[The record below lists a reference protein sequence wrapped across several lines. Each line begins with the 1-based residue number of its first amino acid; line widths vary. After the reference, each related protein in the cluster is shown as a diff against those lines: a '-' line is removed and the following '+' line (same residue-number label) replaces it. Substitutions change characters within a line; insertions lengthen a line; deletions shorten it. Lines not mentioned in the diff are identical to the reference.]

1 MREWLKQLR
10 EERGLTQE
18 SVAAGSFIN
27 RAYYSQIE
35 NGVRNPSYEVASKIA
50 ETFDIN
56 PARFFVGKVSEP
68 FGLALKNAPIVVA
81 HCDLNLRYT
90 WFHHPNGVFLTEEVL
105 GKTDE
110 ELGIFKGIPELVELK
125 RQVIEKGKPIKRIIL
140 FDQPQGDRIYFVFG
154 EPLTDESGKIIG
166 AVTASMDITQ
176 EE

>member
-10 EERGLTQE
+10 EEKGLTQE

-35 NGVRNPSYEVASKIA
+35 NGVRNPSYEVAAKIA

-56 PARFFVGKVSEP
+56 PARFFAGKISEP
-68 FGLALKNAPIVVA
+68 FTLALKNAPIVVA
-81 HCDLNLRYT
+81 HCDLELKYT
-90 WFHHPNGVFLTEEVL
+90 WFHHPHGVFTPEEVI

-110 ELGIFKGIPELVELK
+110 ELGIYKGIPELIGMKKLI
-125 RQVIEKGKPIKRIIL
+125 IEKGMPMKKFIVFQQHAGEKT
-140 FDQPQGDRIYFVFG
+140 YVVFG
-154 EPLTDESGKIIG
+154 EPLMDESGEIVG
-166 AVTASMDITQ
+166 AATVSMDVT